1 MGAAVSKPA
10 PLNEKA
16 SPTEREPVRTD
27 MTEQALWESSLPPY
41 PAQERVIPLTLPR
54 INDWNQTLLSD
65 PKNRLAI
72 SSFADHSFADILINH
87 KALQLDQH
95 IFNLTVPVEGTPIT
109 NQRSSGRCWIFA
121 ATNIFRLPLIKAY
134 QLKDFELSQAY
145 LFYWDKIEKAN
156 WFFEQII
163 ATAHEDLSSRLVQK
177 LCQDPVTDGGQWDM
191 VANLVQKYGLVPH
204 TLYPDAYHA
213 QNSAKM
219 NWLLTTKL
227 RDQAFVLR
235 ELAAKDSHSLAA
247 VKEQFLQE
255 IHSLVTLLLGSPP
268 SPDKKFVWQFSDA
281 NGTARDVQLTPM
293 EFAQQAFQP
302 RSISWGHPTVSTGRL
317 FSLVNDPRH
326 EFNRLLTIE
335 RLGNVVEGRPITY
348 VNVEIHTLK
357 TGIIAM
363 LKAGYP
369 VFFGCDVGKFYDRE
383 RGVLD
388 TDLTDLALGFNI
400 TLSMSK
406 AQRVASGASSMTHAM
421 VITGVHLDGDRPVR
435 WRVENSWGEQAGKD
449 GWFVMTDRWMD
460 EYTFQA
466 VVDFNFVSADVQ
478 AILKQSPKV
487 LPRWDPMGVLA

>member
-1 MGAAVSKPA
+1 MGAAISKPVS
-10 PLNEKA
+10 LNEKS
-16 SPTEREPVRTD
+16 SPAERVPTKTD
-27 MTEQALWESSLPPY
+27 MTDQPSWESSLPPY

-54 INDWNQTLLSD
+54 INDWNHTLLSD

-87 KALQLDQH
+87 KALQHDQH

-134 QLKDFELSQAY
+134 QLRDFELSQAY

-177 LCQDPVTDGGQWDM
+177 LCEAPVTDGGQWDM
-191 VANLVQKYGLVPH
+191 VVNLVQKYGLVPQN
-204 TLYPDAYHA
+204 LYPDSYHA

-235 ELAAKDSHSLAA
+235 QLAATDSHALAA

-255 IHSLVTLLLGSPP
+255 IHSLVTLLLGPPP

-281 NGTARDVQLTPM
+281 NGTPRDVQLTPM
-293 EFAQQAFQP
+293 EFAQQALRP
-302 RSISWGHPTVSTGRL
+302 RSISRGHPTVSTGRL

-335 RLGNVVEGRPITY
+335 RLGNVVEGRSITY
-348 VNVEIHTLK
+348 INVEIYTLK
-357 TGIIAM
+357 TAIIAM
-363 LKAGYP
+363 LRAGYP
-369 VFFGCDVGKFYDRE
+369 VFFGCDVGKFYDRD

-400 TLSMSK
+400 TLKMSK

-435 WRVENSWGEQAGKD
+435 WRVENSWGEEAGKN

-478 AILKQSPKV
+478 AILEQDPKV

>member
-1 MGAAVSKPA
+1 MGSAVSKPV

-16 SPTEREPVRTD
+16 SSAEREEARADV
-27 MTEQALWESSLPPY
+27 TEQASWESSLPPY
-41 PAQERVIPLTLPR
+41 PAQERVIPLTLTR

-72 SSFADHSFADILINH
+72 SSFADHSFEDILVNH
-87 KALQLDQH
+87 NALQLDQH

-177 LCQDPVTDGGQWDM
+177 LCQDPVSDGGQWDM
-191 VANLVQKYGLVPH
+191 VVNLVQKYGLVPH
-204 TLYPDAYHA
+204 TLYPDGYHA

-235 ELAAKDSHSLAA
+235 ELAAKSPHSLPAA
-247 VKEQFLQE
+247 KEQFLQE
-255 IHSLVTLLLGSPP
+255 IHSLVTLLLGPPP

-281 NGTARDVQLTPM
+281 NGTARDVQLTPL
-293 EFAQQAFQP
+293 EFAQQAFRP
-302 RSISWGHPTVSTGRL
+302 RSISRGHPTVSTGRL

-348 VNVEIHTLK
+348 VNVEIDTIK
-357 TGIIAM
+357 NAIIAM
-363 LKAGYP
+363 LRAGYP
-369 VFFGCDVGKFYDRE
+369 VFFGCDVGKFYDRD

-400 TLSMSK
+400 TLSMTK

-435 WRVENSWGEQAGKD
+435 WRVENSWGEAAGKG

-478 AILKQSPKV
+478 AILEQSPKV

>member
-1 MGAAVSKPA
+1 MGSAASKPV

-16 SPTEREPVRTD
+16 SSAEREPARTD
-27 MTEQALWESSLPPY
+27 MTEQASWESSLPPY
-41 PAQERVIPLTLPR
+41 RTQERVISLTLPR
-54 INDWNQTLLSD
+54 VNDWNQTLLSN

-87 KALQLDQH
+87 NALKLDQH

-177 LCQDPVTDGGQWDM
+177 LCQDPVSDGGQWDM
-191 VANLVQKYGLVPH
+191 VVNLVQKYGLVPH

-235 ELAAKDSHSLAA
+235 ELAAKDPRSLAGA
-247 VKEQFLQE
+247 KEQFLQE
-255 IHSLVTLLLGSPP
+255 IHSLVTLLLGPPP

-281 NGTARDVQLTPM
+281 NGTARDVQLTPL
-293 EFAQQAFQP
+293 EFAQQAFRP
-302 RSISWGHPTVSTGRL
+302 RSISRGHPTVSTGRL

-326 EFNRLLTIE
+326 KFNRLLTIE

-357 TGIIAM
+357 NAIIAM
-363 LKAGYP
+363 LRAGYP
-369 VFFGCDVGKFYDRE
+369 VFFGCDVGKFYDRD

-400 TLSMSK
+400 KLSMSK
-406 AQRVASGASSMTHAM
+406 AQRVAIGASSMTHAM
-421 VITGVHLDGDRPVR
+421 VITGVHLEGDRPVR
-435 WRVENSWGEQAGKD
+435 WRVENSWGEEVGKD

-466 VVDFNFVSADVQ
+466 VVDFNFVSAEVQ
-478 AILKQSPKV
+478 AILEQSPKV

>member
-1 MGAAVSKPA
+1 M
-10 PLNEKA
+10 
-16 SPTEREPVRTD
+16 
-27 MTEQALWESSLPPY
+27 
-41 PAQERVIPLTLPR
+41 
-54 INDWNQTLLSD
+54 
-65 PKNRLAI
+65 
-72 SSFADHSFADILINH
+72 
-87 KALQLDQH
+87 
-95 IFNLTVPVEGTPIT
+95 EGTPIT

-177 LCQDPVTDGGQWDM
+177 LCQDPVSDGGQWDM
-191 VANLVQKYGLVPH
+191 VVNLVHKYGLVPH
-204 TLYPDAYHA
+204 TLYPDGYHA

-235 ELAAKDSHSLAA
+235 ELAAKSPHSLPAA
-247 VKEQFLQE
+247 KEQFLQE
-255 IHSLVTLLLGSPP
+255 IHSLVTLLLGPPP

-281 NGTARDVQLTPM
+281 NGTARDVQLTPL
-293 EFAQQAFQP
+293 EFAQQAFRP
-302 RSISWGHPTVSTGRL
+302 RSISRGHPTVSTGRL

-348 VNVEIHTLK
+348 VNVEIDTIK
-357 TGIIAM
+357 NAIIAM
-363 LKAGYP
+363 LRAGYP
-369 VFFGCDVGKFYDRE
+369 VFFGCDVGKFYDRD

-400 TLSMSK
+400 TLSMTK

-435 WRVENSWGEQAGKD
+435 WRVENSWGEAAGKD

-478 AILKQSPKV
+478 VILEQSPKV

>member
-1 MGAAVSKPA
+1 
-10 PLNEKA
+10 
-16 SPTEREPVRTD
+16 
-27 MTEQALWESSLPPY
+27 
-41 PAQERVIPLTLPR
+41 
-54 INDWNQTLLSD
+54 
-65 PKNRLAI
+65 
-72 SSFADHSFADILINH
+72 
-87 KALQLDQH
+87 
-95 IFNLTVPVEGTPIT
+95 
-109 NQRSSGRCWIFA
+109 
-121 ATNIFRLPLIKAY
+121 
-134 QLKDFELSQAY
+134 
-145 LFYWDKIEKAN
+145 
-156 WFFEQII
+156 
-163 ATAHEDLSSRLVQK
+163 
-177 LCQDPVTDGGQWDM
+177 M
-191 VANLVQKYGLVPH
+191 VVNLVQKYGLVPH
-204 TLYPDAYHA
+204 TLYPDGYHA

-235 ELAAKDSHSLAA
+235 ELAAKSPHSLPAA
-247 VKEQFLQE
+247 KEQFLQE
-255 IHSLVTLLLGSPP
+255 IHSLVTLLLGPPP

-281 NGTARDVQLTPM
+281 NGTARDVQLTPL
-293 EFAQQAFQP
+293 EFAQQAFRP
-302 RSISWGHPTVSTGRL
+302 RSISRGHPTVSTGRL

-348 VNVEIHTLK
+348 VNVEIDTIK
-357 TGIIAM
+357 NAIIAM
-363 LKAGYP
+363 LRAGYP
-369 VFFGCDVGKFYDRE
+369 VFFGCDVGKFYDRD

-400 TLSMSK
+400 TLSMTK

-435 WRVENSWGEQAGKD
+435 WRVENSWGEAAGKG

-478 AILKQSPKV
+478 AILEQSPKV

>member
-1 MGAAVSKPA
+1 MGSAVSKPV

-16 SPTEREPVRTD
+16 SSAEREEARTD
-27 MTEQALWESSLPPY
+27 VTEQASWESSLPPY
-41 PAQERVIPLTLPR
+41 PAQERVIPLTLTR

-72 SSFADHSFADILINH
+72 SSFADHSFEDILVNH
-87 KALQLDQH
+87 NALQLDQH

-177 LCQDPVTDGGQWDM
+177 LCQDPVSDGGQWDM
-191 VANLVQKYGLVPH
+191 VVNLVQKYGLVPH
-204 TLYPDAYHA
+204 TLYPDGYHA

-235 ELAAKDSHSLAA
+235 ELAAKSPHSLPAA
-247 VKEQFLQE
+247 KEQFLQE
-255 IHSLVTLLLGSPP
+255 IHSLVTLLLGPPP

-281 NGTARDVQLTPM
+281 NGTARDVQLTPL
-293 EFAQQAFQP
+293 EFAQQAFRP
-302 RSISWGHPTVSTGRL
+302 RSISRGHPTVSTGRL

-348 VNVEIHTLK
+348 VNVEIDTIK
-357 TGIIAM
+357 NAIIAM
-363 LKAGYP
+363 LRAGYP
-369 VFFGCDVGKFYDRE
+369 VFFGCDVGKFYDRD

-400 TLSMSK
+400 TLSMTK

-435 WRVENSWGEQAGKD
+435 WRVENSWGEAAGKD

-478 AILKQSPKV
+478 VILEQSPKV

>member
-1 MGAAVSKPA
+1 MGSAVSKPV
-10 PLNEKA
+10 PLNEKP
-16 SPTEREPVRTD
+16 SPAKIEPTRTD
-27 MTEQALWESSLPPY
+27 MTEEASWESY
-41 PAQERVIPLTLPR
+41 
-54 INDWNQTLLSD
+54 
-65 PKNRLAI
+65 
-72 SSFADHSFADILINH
+72 ILVNH
-87 KALQLDQH
+87 NALQLDQH
-95 IFNLTVPVEGTPIT
+95 IFNLTVPVEGTIT

-177 LCQDPVTDGGQWDM
+177 LCEDPVTDGGQWDM
-191 VANLVQKYGLVPH
+191 MSNLVQKYGLVPH
-204 TLYPDAYHA
+204 SLYPDAYHA

-235 ELAAKDSHSLAA
+235 ELAAKDPYSLAA

-255 IHSLVTLLLGSPP
+255 IHSLVTLLLGPPP

-281 NGTARDVQLTPM
+281 SGTAREVQLTPI
-293 EFAQQAFQP
+293 EFAQQAFRP
-302 RSISWGHPTVSTGRL
+302 RSISRGHPSVSTGRL

-348 VNVEIHTLK
+348 VNVEINTFK
-357 TGIIAM
+357 AAIIAM

-369 VFFGCDVGKFYDRE
+369 VFFGCDVGKFHDRD

-400 TLSMSK
+400 TLNMTK

-435 WRVENSWGEQAGKD
+435 WRVENSWGKDVGKD

-478 AILKQSPKV
+478 AILEQSPKV

>member
-1 MGAAVSKPA
+1 MGSAVSKPV
-10 PLNEKA
+10 PLSEKA
-16 SPTEREPVRTD
+16 SSAERETD
-27 MTEQALWESSLPPY
+27 MTEQASWESSLPPY
-41 PAQERVIPLTLPR
+41 SAQERVVPLTLPR

-87 KALQLDQH
+87 NALQRDQH

-121 ATNIFRLPLIKAY
+121 ATNIFRLLLIKAY

-177 LCQDPVTDGGQWDM
+177 LCQDPVSDGGQWDM
-191 VANLVQKYGLVPH
+191 VVNLVQKYGLVPQA
-204 TLYPDAYHA
+204 LYPDAYHA

-235 ELAAKDSHSLAA
+235 ELAAKDPQSVAA
-247 VKEQFLQE
+247 AKEQFLQE
-255 IHSLVTLLLGSPP
+255 IHSLVTLLLGPPP

-281 NGTARDVQLTPM
+281 SGRAREVQLTPI
-293 EFAQQAFQP
+293 EFAQQAFRP
-302 RSISWGHPTVSTGRL
+302 RSISRGHPTVSTGRL

-335 RLGNVVEGRPITY
+335 RLGNVVEGRPITDAY
-348 VNVEIHTLK
+348 AQECNHRDAQSWIPSL
-357 TGIIAM
+357 
-363 LKAGYP
+363 
-369 VFFGCDVGKFYDRE
+369 FGCDVGKFYDRD

-435 WRVENSWGEQAGKD
+435 WRVENSWGEKVGKD

-466 VVDFNFVSADVQ
+466 VVDFNFVSTDVQ
-478 AILKQSPKV
+478 AILEQSPKV